1 MQDANDRKLAEELAD
16 FWFSALEH
24 GNWEQRLH
32 VLGKIH
38 EQLRADLATEA
49 EYAAISPQFVATII
63 ERLGAP
69 ALEVEAQSKIYALSA
84 NELHRDASRAW
95 SLQHLADEPG
105 HPSDRRRFPREM
117 VNLLTDIW
125 IQGFTFPCR
134 LVDISMG
141 GARVAVQEHEAL
153 APMAGAEVRVIVPE
167 KGIRNA
173 IIVFVNDSL
182 EMGLRFLDHA
192 PQAQLQTA

>member
-1 MQDANDRKLAEELAD
+1 MQESNYSKLARELAD

-24 GNWEQRLH
+24 GTWEQRLH
-32 VLGKIH
+32 VLGKIY
-38 EQLRADLATEA
+38 EQLRSDLATEA
-49 EYAAISPQFVATII
+49 EYAAISPLFVAMMI

-69 ALEVEAQSKIYALSA
+69 ALESEAQAKIYALSG
-84 NELHRDASRAW
+84 NEVHRDASRAW
-95 SLQHLADEPG
+95 SLQHFSDEPD
-105 HPSDRRRFPREM
+105 HPSDRRRFPRKM

-134 LVDISMG
+134 LVDISLG

-153 APMAGAEVRVIVPE
+153 APMPGAKVRLIVPD

-173 IIVFVNDSL
+173 IIVFVSDSL
-182 EMGLRFLDHA
+182 ELGLCFLEHA
-192 PQAQLQTA
+192 ETQGQIA

>member
-1 MQDANDRKLAEELAD
+1 MQDANYSKLAEELAD

-38 EQLRADLATEA
+38 EQLHADLATEA
-49 EYAAISPQFVATII
+49 EYCRISPMFVSMVI

-69 ALEVEAQSKIYALSA
+69 ALESEAQAKIYALSE
-84 NELHRDASRAW
+84 NEVHRDASRAW
-95 SLQHLADEPG
+95 SLQHFSDEPE
-105 HPSDRRRFPREM
+105 HASDRRRFPRKM

-134 LVDISMG
+134 LVDISLG
-141 GARVAVQEHEAL
+141 GARVAVQEHDAL
-153 APMAGAEVRVIVPE
+153 APMPGSEVRVIVPD
-167 KGIRNA
+167 KGICNA

-182 EMGLRFLDHA
+182 EMGLRFLEQPE
-192 PQAQLQTA
+192 PQAQLA